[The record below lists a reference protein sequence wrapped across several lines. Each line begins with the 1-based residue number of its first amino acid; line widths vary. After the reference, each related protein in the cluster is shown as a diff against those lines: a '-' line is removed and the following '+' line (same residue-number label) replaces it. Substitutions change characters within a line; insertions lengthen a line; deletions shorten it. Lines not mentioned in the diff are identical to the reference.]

1 MKTTNY
7 DDYLHLKFSL
17 ERIFGTAAWSELKDF
32 STLKQWKKWI
42 AKSLKAL
49 AICANETVTVADDNW
64 RKEYHDL
71 ISSALERVNTSNTIE
86 SLMSGFSG
94 DLLQLAFLQLGLIP
108 NRGDQN
114 IVTLKPDNWKF
125 DVYRSIQYVQ
135 TTKQK
140 ERVIMSQLRAELGSR
155 EANDLY
161 RKFKLSKHTS
171 LAEWC
176 ECELRKE

>member
-17 ERIFGTAAWSELKDF
+17 ERVFGTAAWSELKDY

-42 AKSLKAL
+42 TKSLKAL
-49 AICANETVTVADDNW
+49 AICANESVAIVDDNW
-64 RKEYHDL
+64 RNEYNEL
-71 ISSALERVNTSNTIE
+71 IIAALERVNSSKTIE

-94 DLLQLAFLQLGLIP
+94 DLLLIAFLQFGLIP
-108 NRGDQN
+108 NRGAQN
-114 IVTLKPDNWKF
+114 LVTLKSDNWKF

-135 TTKQK
+135 TIEQK
-140 ERVIMSQLRAELGSR
+140 ERVIMSQLRKKLSSR

-161 RKFKLSKHTS
+161 RKFKLSKQPS
-171 LAEWC
+171 FAEWC
-176 ECELRKE
+176 DLEMREK